1 MNAQKPITALFLI
14 AALYDGVLGAAFLLA
29 PRQVFRMADVTPPN
43 HLAYVQF
50 PAALLLIFAWMFI
63 AIARKPDQNRG
74 LIVYGI
80 LLKVAYCSIAFW
92 YWFMEGIPSMWKP
105 FAPIDLVMMVLFLWS
120 FRTLSGAAGGGS

>member
-1 MNAQKPITALFLI
+1 MKAQKVITALFLI

-29 PRQVFRMADVTPPN
+29 PAQVFRMADVTLPN

-50 PAALLLIFAWMFI
+50 PAALLLVFAWMFI
-63 AIARKPDQNRG
+63 SIARNPVQNRG

-92 YWFMEGIPSMWKP
+92 YWFMEGIPSLWKP

-120 FRTLSGAAGGGS
+120 FRTLASVADGGS

>member
-1 MNAQKPITALFLI
+1 MKTTQTIAALFLI
-14 AALYDGVLGAAFLLA
+14 AAVYDGVLGAAFLLA
-29 PRQVFRMADVTPPN
+29 PSQVFRMADATPPN

-63 AIARKPDQNRG
+63 AIARKPVENKG

-92 YWFMEGIPSMWKP
+92 YWFMQGIPNMWKP
-105 FAPIDLVMMVLFLWS
+105 FAPIDLVMMVLFLWAY
-120 FRTLSGAAGGGS
+120 RTLSSVVDAV